1 MNATKI
7 KNEVTTLYNADVTG
21 EDYTLRDKMLVHT
34 INYNAQGKKM
44 YEGWQDCDPDNETSL
59 GCWGVRYDDE
69 SHCLMIR
76 DGLSIGEFTFEQVAE
91 DYRIENY
98 NGEDAVWTK
107 EYNSGYLVYEEHQEC
122 SGISMTAYEY
132 EEDGKMIL
140 QKHASIDFENNSV
153 SYGIVEYIYQDG
165 KLSKEIWQS
174 CESPSIDDFFNDNYT
189 KNETD
194 INSLYE
200 YTESEELNGDKR
212 VVTIRKYNSKDNTLV
227 KKTIRTYDNMQDRL
241 ICQTD
246 VHLTIEP
253 CVEETIYQY

>member
-1 MNATKI
+1 MNATKV

-21 EDYTLRDKMLVHT
+21 EDYTLRNKMLVHT

-44 YEGWQDCDPDNETSL
+44 YEGWQDCNPDNERSL

-107 EYNSGYLVYEEHQEC
+107 EYNSEYLVYEEHQEC

-132 EEDGKMIL
+132 KEDGKMIL

-189 KNETD
+189 KNEND
-194 INSLYE
+194 ISGYR
-200 YTESEELNGDKR
+200 YTESEELNGDER
-212 VVTIRKYNSKDNTLV
+212 VVTIRKYNSKDNALI
-227 KKTIRTYDNMQDRL
+227 KKTICTYD
-241 ICQTD
+241 
-246 VHLTIEP
+246 TIYNRIIREIQLLFGVESM
-253 CVEETIYQY
+253 VEETIYQY